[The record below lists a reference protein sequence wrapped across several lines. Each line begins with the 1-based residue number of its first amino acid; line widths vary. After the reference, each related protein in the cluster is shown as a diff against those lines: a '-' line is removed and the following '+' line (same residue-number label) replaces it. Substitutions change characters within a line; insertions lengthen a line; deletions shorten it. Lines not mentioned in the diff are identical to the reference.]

1 VWVAVKVARVSSN
14 LRMVFSR
21 AFVWV
26 EIMPATVGSSFFSV
40 KFLITSISSRILD
53 CSVGFDPSRLAA
65 VIRHCLASRI
75 LSSACF
81 DSLRSLTALKADVAF
96 LWPPGPAWNSKPI
109 GLFDGMFTLGF
120 CREDWFTLMFDEMF
134 AALGLAV
141 FLFLGVFEGVL
152 GDGASGSLVSVELEI
167 SPASLSD
174 WYSASCISWSFEI
187 RISGILLSV
196 PR

>member
-1 VWVAVKVARVSSN
+1 M
-14 LRMVFSR
+14 L
-21 AFVWV
+21 
-26 EIMPATVGSSFFSV
+26 ATVGNSFFSV
-40 KFLITSISSRILD
+40 KFLMTSISSRILD
-53 CSVGFDPSRLAA
+53 CSFGFDPRRLATA
-65 VIRHCLASRI
+65 IRHCLASRI
-75 LSSACF
+75 LSSAYL
-81 DSLRSLTALKADVAF
+81 DSLRSLTALKAAVAF

-120 CREDWFTLMFDEMF
+120 CREAWFTLMFDEMF
-134 AALGLAV
+134 TALGLAV

-167 SPASLSD
+167 SPASLFD

-187 RISGILLSV
+187 EISGILPSV